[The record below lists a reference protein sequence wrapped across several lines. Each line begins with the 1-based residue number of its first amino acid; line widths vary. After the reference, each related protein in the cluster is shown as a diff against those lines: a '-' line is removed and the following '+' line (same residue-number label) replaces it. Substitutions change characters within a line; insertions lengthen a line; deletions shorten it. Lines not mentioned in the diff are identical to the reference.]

1 LDGISVATLKV
12 EAIFVADIY
21 IDARVALAS
30 GRGCVGYGFPE
41 AFMTA
46 KFGGQ
51 ITVQLTNHQLTKYAI
66 SEALTQ
72 RLWLQLA
79 I

>member
-1 LDGISVATLKV
+1 VATLKV

-46 KFGGQ
+46 KFVGHSQFNSQTINSRNLPSRKLLRRDFGY
-51 ITVQLTNHQLTKYAI
+51 N
-66 SEALTQ
+66 
-72 RLWLQLA
+72 
-79 I
+79 

>member
-1 LDGISVATLKV
+1 VLLDGISVATLKV

-46 KFGGQ
+46 KFVG
-51 ITVQLTNHQLTKYAI
+51 H
-66 SEALTQ
+66 
-72 RLWLQLA
+72 
-79 I
+79 